1 MYRTIDQLA
10 TGQTNGAVIS
20 KVQAG
25 ICRLCIPSGPARK
38 YRVAQLDDYSNFPR
52 KLFPHS
58 PPTSVTF
65 KARASS
71 SQIPGTWG
79 VGFWNDPFSLKLGFG
94 GGTRRYPALPNT
106 AWFFFASQENYLSLR
121 DDIPANGRLAAVFQ
135 APDTAVVFRL
145 IGTPASAL
153 LLVPPLAHHLRKIAR
168 RFIRQEAVTLD
179 IIPTDWHSFAIQ
191 WHRSRLTFIVDDEIT
206 LETGCVPTPPLGL
219 VIWIDNQFASFRK
232 SGRLT
237 FGTLENSEEAWI
249 EIADLS
255 LDSGPGLYNLR

>member
-10 TGQTNGAVIS
+10 ACQTNGSEVSI
-20 KVQAG
+20 VQAN
-25 ICRLCIPSGPARK
+25 ICRLSIPRGPSEE
-38 YRVAQLDDYSNFPR
+38 YRVAQLDDYSNLPR

-65 KARASS
+65 NARASS
-71 SQIPGTWG
+71 GQIPGTWG

-121 DDIPANGRLAAVFQ
+121 DDLPANGRLAAVFQ
-135 APDTAVVFRL
+135 APDTAVIFRL

-153 LLVPPLAHHLRKIAR
+153 LLVPPLARYLRKIAR
-168 RFIRQEAVTLD
+168 RFIHQEAVTCD
-179 IIPTDWHSFAIQ
+179 IIPTEWHSFAIRWQ
-191 WHRSRLTFIVDDEIT
+191 SNSLTFFVDDEIS
-206 LETGCVPTPPLGL
+206 LETRCLPTPPLGL

-237 FGTLENSEEAWI
+237 FGTLENLEEAWI

-255 LDSGPGLYNLR
+255 LDSGPLFT

>member
-1 MYRTIDQLA
+1 MYGTIDQLA
-10 TGQTNGAVIS
+10 ECQTNGAAIS
-20 KVQAG
+20 KVQANSY
-25 ICRLCIPSGPARK
+25 RLWIPPGPAGE
-38 YRVAQLDDYSNFPR
+38 YRLAQLDDYSNLPR

-71 SQIPGTWG
+71 GQVPGTWG

-94 GGTRRYPALPNT
+94 GGSRRYPALPNT

-121 DDIPANGRLAAVFQ
+121 DDLPANGRLAAVFQ
-135 APDTAVVFRL
+135 APDIPVIFRL

-153 LLVPPLAHHLRKIAR
+153 MLIPPLARFLRKIAR
-168 RFIRQEAVTLD
+168 QFIHQEAVTCD

-191 WHRSRLTFIVDDEIT
+191 WQSNNLTFIVDDET
-206 LETGCVPTPPLGL
+206 SLETGCVPTPPLGL

-232 SGRLT
+232 SGRMT

-255 LDSGPGLYNLR
+255 LEYGPALI